1 MKVLVTGGSGLVGS
15 SIKELVN
22 LNPFIEVFDKGKD
35 EFIFLNSKDCDLRN
49 EQQVDDLFNLNKPEI
64 VIHLAAKVAG
74 LYGNISNN
82 YTMLV
87 DNIKINTNVLE
98 ACRKYKIKRLINIL
112 SSCVFP
118 ASCRLPLTSD
128 QIDLGPPHN
137 SNEGYSFSKRIL
149 STGSKL
155 LSKSL
160 ETEVVNLI
168 PTNLAGKYD
177 NFNLRDGHVLPA
189 LIHKCFISKKN
200 LENNLADSKLIIK
213 GLGESY
219 RQFVFSTDFAK
230 IILHFVNCTLSQQF
244 NQLIVG
250 PPVEDEITIKELVNK
265 IVKEF
270 DFNGPVV
277 YDSSFPEGQ
286 FKKTVSSDE
295 LLAYIPNFKFTPL
308 DVYLKETIKYFI
320 ENYESVRK

>member
-22 LNPFIEVFDKGKD
+22 LQGTLPFIDVFG
-35 EFIFLNSKDCDLRN
+35 FIFLNSKDCDFRN

-177 NFNLRDGHVLPA
+177 NFNLSDGHVLPV
-189 LIHKCFISKKN
+189 LIAKTYLAQKN
-200 LENNLADSKLIIK
+200 NKPLIIK

-230 IILHFVNCTLSQQF
+230 IILHFVNCILPQQF

-320 ENYESVRK
+320 ENYETVRK

>member
-22 LNPFIEVFDKGKD
+22 LQGTLPFIDVFG
-35 EFIFLNSKDCDLRN
+35 FIFLNSKDCDFRN

-177 NFNLRDGHVLPA
+177 NFNLSDGHVLPV
-189 LIHKCFISKKN
+189 LIAKTYLAQKN
-200 LENNLADSKLIIK
+200 NKPLIIK

-230 IILHFVNCTLSQQF
+230 IILHFVNCILPQQF

-295 LLAYIPNFKFTPL
+295 LLSYIPNFKFTPL

-320 ENYESVRK
+320 ENYETVRK

>member
-22 LNPFIEVFDKGKD
+22 LQGTLPFIDVFG
-35 EFIFLNSKDCDLRN
+35 FVFLNSKDCDFRN

-128 QIDLGPPHN
+128 QSDLGPPHN
-137 SNEGYSFSKRIL
+137 SNEGYSFSKRIF

-177 NFNLRDGHVLPA
+177 NFNLSDGHVLPV
-189 LIHKCFISKKN
+189 LIAKTYLAQKN
-200 LENNLADSKLIIK
+200 NKPLIIK

-230 IILHFVNCTLSQQF
+230 IILHFVNCILPQQF

-295 LLAYIPNFKFTPL
+295 LLSYIPNFKFTPL

-320 ENYESVRK
+320 ENYETVRK

>member
-22 LNPFIEVFDKGKD
+22 LH
-35 EFIFLNSKDCDLRN
+35 EFIFLNSKDCDFRN

-118 ASCRLPLTSD
+118 ASCTLPLTSD

-155 LSKSL
+155 LSTYL

-168 PTNLAGKYD
+168 PTNLYGFND
-177 NFNLRDGHVLPA
+177 NFNLHDGHVLPV
-189 LIHKCFISKKN
+189 LIAKTYLAQKN
-200 LENNLADSKLIIK
+200 NNPLIIK

-219 RQFVFSTDFAK
+219 RQFMFSTDFAK

-250 PPVEDEITIKELVNK
+250 PPVEDEITIKNLVNK

-286 FKKTVSSDE
+286 FKKTVSSNE
-295 LLAYIPNFKFTPL
+295 LLAYIPDFKFTPL
-308 DVYLKETIKYFI
+308 NVALKETINYFI
-320 ENYESVRK
+320 ENYDTVRK

>member
-1 MKVLVTGGSGLVGS
+1 M
-15 SIKELVN
+15 
-22 LNPFIEVFDKGKD
+22 
-35 EFIFLNSKDCDLRN
+35 NSKDCDFRN

-177 NFNLRDGHVLPA
+177 NFNLSDGHVLPV
-189 LIHKCFISKKN
+189 LIAKTYLAQKN
-200 LENNLADSKLIIK
+200 NKPLIIK

-230 IILHFVNCTLSQQF
+230 IILHFVNCILPQQF

-295 LLAYIPNFKFTPL
+295 LLSYIPNFKFTPL

-320 ENYESVRK
+320 ENYETVRK

>member
-22 LNPFIEVFDKGKD
+22 LQGTLPFIDVFG
-35 EFIFLNSKDCDLRN
+35 FIFLNSNDCDFRN

-177 NFNLRDGHVLPA
+177 NFNLHDGHVLPV
-189 LIHKCFISKKN
+189 LIAKTYLAQKN
-200 LENNLADSKLIIK
+200 NNPLIIK

-230 IILHFVNCTLSQQF
+230 IILHFVNCILPQQF

-320 ENYESVRK
+320 ENYETVRK

>member
-22 LNPFIEVFDKGKD
+22 LQGTLPFIDVFG
-35 EFIFLNSKDCDLRN
+35 FVFLNSKDCDFRN

-177 NFNLRDGHVLPA
+177 NFNLSDGHVLPV
-189 LIHKCFISKKN
+189 LIAKTYLAQKN
-200 LENNLADSKLIIK
+200 NKPLIIK

-230 IILHFVNCTLSQQF
+230 IILHFVNCILPQQF

-295 LLAYIPNFKFTPL
+295 LLSYIPNFKFTPL

-320 ENYESVRK
+320 ENYETVRK

>member
-15 SIKELVN
+15 SINELVN
-22 LNPFIEVFDKGKD
+22 LQGTLPFIDVFG
-35 EFIFLNSKDCDLRN
+35 FVFLNSKDCDFRN

-177 NFNLRDGHVLPA
+177 NFNLSDGHVLPV
-189 LIHKCFISKKN
+189 LIAKTYLAQKN
-200 LENNLADSKLIIK
+200 NKPLIIK

-230 IILHFVNCTLSQQF
+230 IILHFVNCILPQQF

-295 LLAYIPNFKFTPL
+295 LLSYIPNFKFTPL

-320 ENYESVRK
+320 ENYETVRK

>member
-22 LNPFIEVFDKGKD
+22 LQGTLPFIDVFG
-35 EFIFLNSKDCDLRN
+35 FIFLNSNDCDFRN

-118 ASCRLPLTSD
+118 AACRLPLTSD

-177 NFNLRDGHVLPA
+177 NFNLSDGHVLPA

-200 LENNLADSKLIIK
+200 NNPLIIK

-320 ENYESVRK
+320 ENYETVRK

>member
-1 MKVLVTGGSGLVGS
+1 MFSEPRFILFLRHVKC
-15 SIKELVN
+15 
-22 LNPFIEVFDKGKD
+22 IEVHG
-35 EFIFLNSKDCDLRN
+35 
-49 EQQVDDLFNLNKPEI
+49 
-64 VIHLAAKVAG
+64 
-74 LYGNISNN
+74 
-82 YTMLV
+82 LV

-177 NFNLRDGHVLPA
+177 NFNLSDGHVLPVLIA
-189 LIHKCFISKKN
+189 KTYLAQKNNKPLILSLIHI
-200 LENNLADSKLIIK
+200 
-213 GLGESY
+213 
-219 RQFVFSTDFAK
+219 
-230 IILHFVNCTLSQQF
+230 
-244 NQLIVG
+244 
-250 PPVEDEITIKELVNK
+250 
-265 IVKEF
+265 
-270 DFNGPVV
+270 
-277 YDSSFPEGQ
+277 
-286 FKKTVSSDE
+286 
-295 LLAYIPNFKFTPL
+295 
-308 DVYLKETIKYFI
+308 
-320 ENYESVRK
+320 

>member
-22 LNPFIEVFDKGKD
+22 LQGTLPFIDVFG
-35 EFIFLNSKDCDLRN
+35 FVFLNSKDCDFRN

-177 NFNLRDGHVLPA
+177 NFNLSDGHVLPV
-189 LIHKCFISKKN
+189 LIAKTYLAQKN
-200 LENNLADSKLIIK
+200 NKPLIIK

-230 IILHFVNCTLSQQF
+230 IILHFVNCILPQQF

-320 ENYESVRK
+320 ENYETVRK

>member
-22 LNPFIEVFDKGKD
+22 LNPFIEVFNKGEH

-177 NFNLRDGHVLPA
+177 NFNLRDGHVLPV
-189 LIHKCFISKKN
+189 LIAKTYLAQKN
-200 LENNLADSKLIIK
+200 NNPLIIK
-213 GLGESY
+213 GLGKSY

-295 LLAYIPNFKFTPL
+295 LLEYIPNFKFTPL

-320 ENYESVRK
+320 ENYETVRK